1 MFSKKNDNKI
11 SMLEM
16 NEQKPEAVT
25 DNFHVK
31 GGLNDP
37 PLLVKD
43 DNLNAYTYNNSYSS
57 NRTKEANTTK
67 K

>member
-1 MFSKKNDNKI
+1 
-11 SMLEM
+11 MLEM

-25 DNFHVK
+25 DKCHAK